1 MTRDALSW
9 ALSATVAGA
18 AHLGLALFILN
29 RIPPSA
35 PPPPETEIMVDMI
48 KVGQAQPQQP
58 AQASAAAGLDKGSQT
73 ALRIAQ
79 RIGCSLQKENARAIL
94 RRRTELLECVVQRSA
109 ERPAVSP
116 SDLWEF
122 Q

>member
-18 AHLGLALFILN
+18 AHLGLAMFILN

-48 KVGQAQPQQP
+48 KVGQAQAQQP
-58 AQASAAAGLDKGSQT
+58 AQASAAAEAATG
-73 ALRIAQ
+73 AAVEAQ
-79 RIGCSLQKENARAIL
+79 ADSADAAQAAHPPIVKRGQDNAVRKAAK
-94 RRRTELLECVVQRSA
+94 LLYSKIDDNV
-109 ERPAVSP
+109 
-116 SDLWEF
+116 
-122 Q
+122 